1 MNLGSQNQFAW
12 VVLLILAGG
21 WTSPARGQS
30 PSSRLIPER
39 SGDEVPLSFRSSE
52 RGKGTVADPPCRLN
66 LRVVAK
72 NGVTNLQLVPE
83 PMLPM
88 GSKFARPF
96 LDAAV
101 RETAY
106 CLQGLHAQL
115 SVHKKAVQP
124 GEWRR
129 KEPPVM
135 VFPFRLAVRALDGTA
150 LQTFQWET
158 GIFPGNRGR
167 IRVAG
172 PIREI
177 SFEKRF
183 LIEDL
188 LINETYFAFLKA
200 LFSPVERVR
209 MPLPRG
215 EFVVELNYR
224 WPVVPGCIGEG
235 KKLRCRDG
243 NSLFVRRW
251 FQPHTSPPDTYYI
264 NLGKTYFRTEGER
277 VENFPGLHM
286 ATFAQALEQ
295 REKAHRLVE
304 KETLQRGLVTYQNY
318 FDTVPSDRAVA
329 HNLLKLYRKQG
340 LEKQAQDLV
349 IDFQPYFVHFRDFRT
364 NKRNIQRA
372 RRRMMDKVD
381 GFSRDETAWV
391 RITHPKKGDTIAG
404 TTPIRFLIAGGN
416 SPVLRMDLFVDGKR
430 VHSLE
435 NPPLETE
442 LGSLGTGPH
451 RLKLRVNFENGT
463 YQEDAISIEALRVDE
478 QERVNLVELQAVV
491 ENGRQPVG
499 HLEGSDIWVRENRE
513 PKKLNTWSVADVPLR
528 VVLLI
533 DTSVSMAEDDIYFV
547 QDAVYR
553 FISRFKDPD
562 QTQIYTF
569 DEKVLQIKDFG
580 QSPEAVKPTL
590 YSLSPGSLT
599 ALNDALLT
607 ARSCLEDQQET
618 TPVLVMVGG
627 GDDNRS
633 SASVRQI
640 KSLMARSSVRVYAAL
655 LKSGQRGIL
664 AGLAA
669 NSGGFSRTVRGS
681 QGLNRALHQI
691 YEEIQNL
698 YYLDYYTSYAEQ
710 KERKLSITVPGTQY
724 RVKWRVLP

>member
-1 MNLGSQNQFAW
+1 M
-12 VVLLILAGG
+12 
-21 WTSPARGQS
+21 
-30 PSSRLIPER
+30 
-39 SGDEVPLSFRSSE
+39 
-52 RGKGTVADPPCRLN
+52 ADPPFRLN
-66 LRVVAK
+66 LKVIPE
-72 NGVTNLQLVPE
+72 NGLMNLQLVPE
-83 PMLPM
+83 PMLPT
-88 GSKFARPF
+88 GSQFVRPF

-101 RETAY
+101 REVAY
-106 CLQGLHAQL
+106 CLQGLHAQ
-115 SVHKKAVQP
+115 HGARKKATQP
-124 GEWRR
+124 GDWQR

-135 VFPFRLAVRALDGTA
+135 VFPLRLAVRALDGTA
-150 LQTFQWET
+150 LQTFQWEM
-158 GIFPGNRGR
+158 GIFLDTWGR

-177 SFEKRF
+177 SFGKRF

-188 LINETYFAFLKA
+188 LVKETYVSFLKA

-209 MPLPRG
+209 MPVPQG

-224 WPVVPGCIGEG
+224 WPEVPGCIGEG
-235 KKLRCRDG
+235 ARLRCRDLA
-243 NSLFVRRW
+243 SQFVRLW

-264 NLGKTYFRTEGER
+264 NLGKTYCRTEGER
-277 VENFPGLHM
+277 VEGFPGLHM
-286 ATFAQALEQ
+286 AKFAKALQE
-295 REKAHRLVE
+295 REKADRLVE
-304 KETLQRGLVTYQNY
+304 HEALQRGLFTYQNY
-318 FDTVPSDRAVA
+318 FNTVPSDRAVA
-329 HNLLKLYRKQG
+329 HNLLKLYREQG

-364 NKRNIQRA
+364 NKRSIQRA
-372 RRRMMDKVD
+372 RRRMMDKID

-404 TTPIRFLIAGGN
+404 TTPVRFLIAGRN

-430 VHSLE
+430 MYSFE
-435 NPPLETE
+435 TPPLEAE
-442 LGSLGTGPH
+442 LGSLGSGLHT
-451 RLKLRVNFENGT
+451 LKLRVNFENGT
-463 YQEDAISIEALRVDE
+463 YQEDVIPIEALRVDE

-491 ENGRQPVG
+491 ESGRQPVG
-499 HLEGSDIWVRENRE
+499 HLEESDIWVRENRE
-513 PKKLNTWSVADVPLR
+513 PKKLNHWSVADVPLR
-528 VVLLI
+528 VALLI

-547 QDAVYR
+547 QEAVYR

-569 DEKVLQIKDFG
+569 DEKVLLIKDFDQG
-580 QSPEAVKPTL
+580 PEAVKPTL

-607 ARSCLEDQQET
+607 ARSCLENALET
-618 TPVLVMVGG
+618 TPVLVVIGG

-633 SASVRQI
+633 SASARQI
-640 KSLMARSSVRVYAAL
+640 KSLMARSSVRFYAAL

-669 NSGGFSRTVRGS
+669 NSGGFARTVRGS
-681 QGLNRALHQI
+681 GGLNRALDQI
-691 YEEIQNL
+691 FNEIQNL

-710 KERKLSITVPGTQY
+710 GNRKLSITVPGSKY